1 MSEEDNYSRIKDL
14 EDNESVNKV
23 GDNRMVISTS
33 TDANNAEYTMNV
45 NIQKGEK
52 TVSKT
57 FQSPD
62 ESGLILK
69 FIKWY
74 ENYTGENISDL
85 V

>member
-1 MSEEDNYSRIKDL
+1 MSEKDNYGRIKDL
-14 EDNESVNKV
+14 KNKENV
-23 GDNRMVISTS
+23 DTVDDNRMVISTN
-33 TDANNAEYTMNV
+33 TDTDNSEYKMNV
-45 NIQKGEK
+45 NIQNGEK

-57 FQSPD
+57 FKSPD

-74 ENYTGENISDL
+74 ENYTGESVSDL